1 MIKKLF
7 WGIFEFQIATKVAVT
22 ILIVVFISTF
32 FTSVFSYISSTNVV
46 KENVRESSL
55 QIARQAA
62 DSLSF
67 IFSNGSDMSDLIY
80 SNRRLQ
86 EIVIQDADSNLSI
99 MERGNN
105 NEYLNSFLNSNI
117 YSSSF
122 VRMIYVLKE
131 EGTSWG
137 SGTFSP
143 HKLSKY
149 RIPEMDWARNAIAKD
164 GEVVWEG
171 LQYDRFSGAG
181 ENTQLILPVSRVMKD
196 FTDLKNIGYIQV
208 ALDGSAILEKIE
220 QLKLGKTGQ
229 FFVVDDRGHIMIDS
243 NVSRIN
249 QPIESKYETLY
260 PQMIT
265 NQINEFE
272 FEHKGTDYYGVK
284 QPISNGWTIVGVVP
298 ISEITGELTHI
309 RRLTVLMSLII
320 GIVAMIAGIYLSR
333 KVIQP
338 INQLTNQMKLVGE
351 GNFKVRT
358 KIRFN
363 DEIGLMSLQFN
374 HMLNQ
379 IERLIHQVN
388 EEQDKKKE
396 AELRALRHRINPH
409 FLFNTLSTIRWLVK
423 FNQTEKAN
431 TALSALIRL
440 LEANMGKKG
449 TFITIKEELDIIEKF
464 MAIMQIRYEQTF
476 HLHLSIVEEIEEF
489 KIPQMLLQ
497 PIVEN
502 AIFHGFVP
510 TGKEGTITITAQKLG
525 DGIKIIVHDNGVGI
539 KKEALEHLKSTT
551 QPKSYVG
558 IGLLHVFDSVDLYF
572 ASGSHIDIESN
583 EDGTFV
589 SLILKPKNGVG
600 EIV

>member
-7 WGIFEFQIATKVAVT
+7 WGLFEFQIATKTAVT

-46 KENVRESSL
+46 KENVRESSI

-67 IFSNGSDMSDLIY
+67 ILSTGSDMSDFIY

-86 EIVIQDADSNLSI
+86 EIVIEDANPTLPI
-99 MERGNN
+99 IERGNN
-105 NEYLNSFLNSNI
+105 NEYFNSFLNSNI

-122 VRMIYVLKE
+122 VRIIYVLKE

-164 GEVVWEG
+164 GEVVWGG

-229 FFVVDDRGHIMIDS
+229 FFVVDDRGDIMVDR
-243 NVSRIN
+243 NVSNITK
-249 QPIESKYETLY
+249 PIDSKYETLH
-260 PQMIT
+260 PEIIT
-265 NQINEFE
+265 NQTNEFE
-272 FEHKGTDYYGVK
+272 FKHDGTEFYGVK

-320 GIVAMIAGIYLSR
+320 GIVAMLAGIYLSR

-358 KIRFN
+358 NIRSN

-374 HMLNQ
+374 HMLSQ
-379 IERLIHQVN
+379 IERLLHQVN

-476 HLHLSIVEEIEEF
+476 HLQLHIDEEIEEF
-489 KIPQMLLQ
+489 MIPQMLLQ

-510 TGKEGTITITAQKLG
+510 TGKEGTITITAKRLE
-525 DGIKIIVHDNGVGI
+525 DEIRIIVHDNGVGV
-539 KKEALEHLKSTT
+539 KKEALEHLKETG
-551 QPKSYVG
+551 QAKSFVG
-558 IGLLHVFDSVDLYF
+558 IGLLHVFDSVNLYF
-572 ASGSHIDIESN
+572 ASGSKVDIESN
-583 EDGTFV
+583 ENGTFV
-589 SLILKPKNGVG
+589 ILCLKPKNGVE